1 MNVPEFVFG
10 DIEYNDMTDEDVT
23 DDVKQSGVSP
33 LDVLINLSRLDL
45 PPSVRD
51 TSPPTAT
58 NTGGHISEGRVI
70 LSLIWSTII
79 CKLMEA
85 NIVLN
90 VLLVQY

>member
-1 MNVPEFVFG
+1 MISPIQINGFNKSNVKEMFRRQKKDSFTKVG
-10 DIEYNDMTDEDVT
+10 IV
-23 DDVKQSGVSP
+23 
-33 LDVLINLSRLDL
+33 VLS
-45 PPSVRD
+45 
-51 TSPPTAT
+51 
-58 NTGGHISEGRVI
+58 GGHISEGRVI